1 MEKKEVKVVNTPTLN
16 EYKPLK
22 ELTNEDCKN
31 LPILKVN
38 LIRSRS
44 KFGESYK
51 ASFPLGLATLDI
63 RNRFDQIAYLTILNC
78 KGIDPT
84 GSAITVNAYARFTR
98 GLGKDGREYHAIQLI
113 FGRDTF
119 LTRFF
124 NDRELIL
131 VNSWIKQ
138 GKMKPI
144 NWVNVPEKIG
154 DEEFNINLGSD
165 EMGD

>member
-1 MEKKEVKVVNTPTLN
+1 MEKKEEKVANTPTLN

-31 LPILKVN
+31 LPIVKVN

-63 RNRFDQIAYLTILNC
+63 RNRFDQIAY
-78 KGIDPT
+78 
-84 GSAITVNAYARFTR
+84 VNAYARFTR

-165 EMGD
+165 EIGD

>member
-1 MEKKEVKVVNTPTLN
+1 MVSLPKEAL
-16 EYKPLK
+16 LK
-22 ELTNEDCKN
+22 EFLWKRKKKKLTNEDCKN
-31 LPILKVN
+31 LPIIKVN

-78 KGIDPT
+78 KGIDPS

-113 FGRDTF
+113 FGRV
-119 LTRFF
+119 

-165 EMGD
+165 EIGD